1 MPSRA
6 TTSVFALAALLPA
19 LTHAVTPDVDIDE
32 LASSYPEF
40 FKGLMKYG
48 QHFRHSNHRHTA
60 FLKHSHNVHHAH
72 HATLEEELEGIAP
85 PAEVNPMK
93 LLGRHPS
100 VEKALDGMA
109 GDLESLKES
118 KLAAASVR
126 GDLEGTV
133 NDALHHMN
141 DPYAMQRAIKKKEVQ
156 LRIDDGKVKALE
168 KDAGRLRQTHDSL
181 MTSLHRMLG
190 PKVMF
195 ARQRLVK
202 KEKFLHKEEEA
213 ARAWLAKKDQLK
225 TSAMEV
231 IKKRESSHQILL
243 EAEAEMARAKKK
255 EMVARMRYEHEITS
269 TADKVQSYRY
279 AETRYK
285 AEVHHEHLARTAVEA
300 SRQSLHN
307 LYSVEK
313 VEQEKVDKSIV
324 RRKEHLQRKMQTV
337 EAARDKTSHELTDLA
352 ERYSSWEGK
361 QRERTADVVK
371 KSRETQE
378 ASRAYAAR
386 QQQVLDAA
394 SAKVTK
400 DAEGAGDWDGW
411 GGESFSKDM
420 RAGDSDDTDED

>member
-6 TTSVFALAALLPA
+6 TTSVLVIAALLPA
-19 LTHAVTPDVDIDE
+19 LTHAVTPDIDIDE
-32 LASSYPEF
+32 LEQSYPEF

-48 QHFRHSNHRHTA
+48 QHFRGHSHHRHTA

-72 HATLEEELEGIAP
+72 HTTLEEELEGIAP
-85 PAEVNPMK
+85 TAEVRSMK
-93 LLGRHPS
+93 LPGRHPS

-168 KDAGRLRQTHDSL
+168 NDAGRLRQTHDSL
-181 MTSLHRMLG
+181 MSSLHRMLG

-202 KEKFLHKEEEA
+202 KEKFLHKEGEA

-225 TSAMEV
+225 VSAMEV
-231 IKKRESSHQILL
+231 IKRREASHKILL
-243 EAEAEMARAKKK
+243 EAEEEEAQAKKK
-255 EMVARMRYEHEITS
+255 MKLARMRYEHEITG

-285 AEVHHEHLARTAVEA
+285 AEVHHEHLARIAVEA

-313 VEQEKVDKSIV
+313 MEQEKVDQSIV
-324 RRKEHLQRKMQTV
+324 RRKDHLRRKMQTV
-337 EAARDKTSHELTDLA
+337 EAAREKTSHELTNLA
-352 ERYSSWEGK
+352 ERYRNWEGK

-371 KSRETQE
+371 KSQETQA

-394 SAKVTK
+394 AAKVTK

-411 GGESFSKDM
+411 SMPRMLDSFTKD
-420 RAGDSDDTDED
+420 DDTDED